1 MRDQSEQHLRS
12 YPGQEF
18 HDPLAGEDRGVDVL
32 ESAPAS
38 AHWMLETEAV
48 QGLCGYLEQKG
59 FHQRCVQDLS
69 ERGIVLA
76 DQADLD
82 ETRRDRQRI
91 AASALG
97 GCPYRREHL
106 GVVFRRPCAGRPP
119 AIGVPSGDVEHPRA
133 AGPAPARWP
142 PVLVR

>member
-12 YPGQEF
+12 HPGQEF

-32 ESAPAS
+32 ESAPAI

-48 QGLCGYLEQKG
+48 QRLCGHLEQKS
-59 FHQRCVQDLS
+59 FHQRRLEDLS
-69 ERGIVLA
+69 ERSVILA

-82 ETRRDRQRI
+82 EARRDRHRI

-97 GCPYRREHL
+97 GYPYPREPL
-106 GVVFRRPCAGRPP
+106 GG
-119 AIGVPSGDVEHPRA
+119 G
-133 AGPAPARWP
+133 
-142 PVLVR
+142 